1 MISFTPAAKETL
13 IVERPDVNSD
23 GVRDEELGDIIIE
36 VKQSKNG
43 TYFDNSTEH
52 IFEEG

>member
-1 MISFTPAAKETL
+1 MINLPPAAKET
-13 IVERPDVNSD
+13 VTVVRPDTDLD

-36 VKQSKNG
+36 VRQSKNG

>member
-1 MISFTPAAKETL
+1 MINLPPAAKET
-13 IVERPDVNSD
+13 VTVVRPKN

-36 VKQSKNG
+36 VRQSKNG

>member
-1 MISFTPAAKETL
+1 MT
-13 IVERPDVNSD
+13 VVRPDTDSD

-36 VKQSKNG
+36 ARQSKNG

>member
-1 MISFTPAAKETL
+1 MISFPLVAKET
-13 IVERPDVNSD
+13 VTVVRPNTA

>member
-1 MISFTPAAKETL
+1 MINLPPAAKET
-13 IVERPDVNSD
+13 VTVVRPAS

-36 VKQSKNG
+36 VRQSKNG